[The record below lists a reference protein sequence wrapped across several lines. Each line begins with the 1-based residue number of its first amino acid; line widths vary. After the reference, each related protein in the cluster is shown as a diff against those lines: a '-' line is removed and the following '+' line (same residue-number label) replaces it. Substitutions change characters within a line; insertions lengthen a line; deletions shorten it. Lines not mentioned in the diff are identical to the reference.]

1 MKSLTMLW
9 TIAANEL
16 AARCCTST
24 TRDIITVTSR
34 EKSEGSSFLTIT
46 LPTFGKDLEKGL
58 DQGFVSKDLFK
69 GWKHSKKSPGVP
81 EFLGG
86 FLSLIFDQESGL
98 LLDEPDIDAIF
109 AVRQLTL
116 MYSKILLPCSDAR
129 VAKAIEGYIECEQEV
144 RRNDAELTFSFQ
156 EDFAKASLVLW
167 GTVLQKVDEDVYHS
181 RIIPKHGPGATADRL
196 KGNRKFD
203 QTEWTERLER
213 VFSFGEYLIPNSR
226 YHMDTLP
233 SVVFLEPGAERPVKV
248 ITVPKTLKTPR
259 IIAVEPT
266 CMQYVQ
272 QGLMARFVENVE
284 SPFISMAE
292 NRNRGFRIV
301 GFTDQ
306 RPNQLLAC
314 EGSSSGELA
323 TLDLSE
329 ASDRVSNQ
337 LVRLLLRNFPN
348 LAEGVDACRSRRAD
362 VPGHGVIRLAK
373 FASMGSALTFPIE
386 AMVFSTIVM
395 MGIARELNTQVNPE
409 LIQRYRDQVRVYGD
423 DIIAPVRFVH
433 AIVSELET
441 FGFRVNMAK
450 SFWTGKFRESC
461 GKEFYD
467 GHDVSIAKV
476 RREFPTGLQHVEE
489 ILSLVS
495 LRNQFYLLGMWV
507 TACEIDVWLGDL
519 LHGHFPIVADTSPAI
534 GRTSVAFSY
543 QTERDHKTLHSPL
556 VRAYVARGRIPAS
569 RLDGLGAMVKCLLK
583 TGEEPFIDS
592 KHLERAGRSEAVNI
606 KLGWIQ
612 PF

>member
-46 LPTFGKDLEKGL
+46 LPNFGKDFEKSL
-58 DQGFVSKDLFK
+58 DQGFVSKDIFL
-69 GWKHSKKSPGVP
+69 GWKSSVKSPGIP
-81 EFLGG
+81 QFLSG
-86 FLSLIFDQESGL
+86 FLSLIFDHVNGV
-98 LLDEPDIDAIF
+98 LLDQPDIDAIF

-116 MYSKILLPCSDAR
+116 MYAKILLPCSDAR
-129 VAKAIEGYIECEQEV
+129 VAKAIEGYVECEQEV
-144 RRNDAELTFSFQ
+144 RRNDAELTSSFK
-156 EDFAKASLVLW
+156 EDFAQVSLVLW
-167 GTVLQKVDEDVYHS
+167 GAVLQKVDEDVYHH
-181 RIIPKHGPGATADRL
+181 RIVPKHGPGATADRL

-233 SVVFLEPGAERPVKV
+233 RITFLEPGAERPVKV

-272 QGLMARFVENVE
+272 QGLMARFVEHVE

-292 NRNRGFRIV
+292 NRNRGFHIV

-306 RPNQLLAC
+306 KPNQLMAC

-337 LVRLLLRNFPN
+337 LVKLLLRNFPN
-348 LAEGVDACRSRRAD
+348 LAEGVDACRSRKAD
-362 VPGHGVIRLAK
+362 VPGKGVMRLAK

-386 AMVFSTIVM
+386 AMVFSTIVFI
-395 MGIARELNTQVNPE
+395 GIARELKTQVTPE
-409 LIQRYRDQVRVYGD
+409 LIDRYREQVRVYGD
-423 DIIAPVRFVH
+423 DIIIPVRYVRAVVH
-433 AIVSELET
+433 ELET
-441 FGFRVNMAK
+441 FGFRVNKTK

-461 GKEFYD
+461 GKEYYD

-476 RREFPTGLQHVEE
+476 RREFPSGLQHVEE

-495 LRNQFYLLGMWV
+495 LRNQFYLLGMWG
-507 TACEIDVWLGDL
+507 TACEIDKWLEQL
-519 LHGHFPIVADTSPAI
+519 LRYFPIVADTSPAI
-534 GRTSVAFSY
+534 GRLSVAFSY
-543 QTERDHKTLHSPL
+543 ESERNHKTLHSPL
-556 VRAYVARGRIPAS
+556 VRAYVARGRIPES
-569 RLDGLGAMVKCLLK
+569 LLDGPGALVKCLLK
-583 TGEEPFIDS
+583 SGEEPFIDS